1 MSKKQTRALNERQE
15 NWIRELIEEAHKDA
29 LGDMAEYLSYLNDRL
44 SAVEDKLNM
53 PVLDYEEELAARY
66 GSDCAERGPGDNGRL
81 QSCLLRS
88 MGEGRV

>member
-1 MSKKQTRALNERQE
+1 MKKQTRALNEKQE
-15 NWIRELIEEAHKDA
+15 NRVRELIEEAHKDA

-66 GSDCAERGPGDNGRL
+66 GSE
-81 QSCLLRS
+81 LRRK
-88 MGEGRV
+88 GAGG